1 MKGAVMKDLV
11 KLAENHADSQ
21 LPTVFLMGVALGA
34 SFPLMF
40 LAFT

>member
-1 MKGAVMKDLV
+1 MKSTV
-11 KLAENHADSQ
+11 KITQDDAESQ
-21 LPTVFLMGVALGA
+21 LPTVFLMGLALGA